1 MRGRGADVA
10 WPIERAQGVGT
21 SIEDSVR
28 DLERDTI
35 MIEVGVRIRTLCHAD
50 RKYAQVG
57 AATDDARRGRRE
69 DGCPCV
75 RTDFQP
81 VDVPARAAPLV
92 EVVYLAVYL
101 KLLREHGPIEAVPE
115 EKVFEK
121 EFLCDCVPGA
131 GDKTECLLE
140 EVVL

>member
-1 MRGRGADVA
+1 MPIVSMRRLGQQRMMHAVA
-10 WPIERAQGVGT
+10 
-21 SIEDSVR
+21 
-28 DLERDTI
+28 
-35 MIEVGVRIRTLCHAD
+35 
-50 RKYAQVG
+50 
-57 AATDDARRGRRE
+57 DARTG
-69 DGCPCV
+69 V
-75 RTDFQP
+75 HVFRTDFQP

-92 EVVYLAVYL
+92 ELFYLAVYL